1 MKPLVHKPS
10 DLMDLHTHTTF
21 SDGSETPETLID
33 MAFERG
39 LTVVAIT
46 DHDSI
51 SGLEHAE
58 KQATKRG
65 IRLVRGIEF
74 SADYGEISVHIVGL
88 GIKKPDEIFIEMLQ
102 KIGKGRASRNP
113 QIVQKLNELGFDIT
127 LEEIRN
133 IAAGDIISRPHIA
146 EALVRNGYVENTN
159 EAFKKYLNRGRPAY
173 QERYRPT
180 VSEATAM
187 IKHMGGIPILAHP
200 GLIRFPF
207 ETMESHIS
215 RLKSMG
221 IEGLETHYPVHT
233 PAMRQEFSRI
243 AKKLRLLESGG
254 SDFHGV
260 FKPNPIGLGT
270 DREPILG
277 SFLRPLLERLNIPI
291 SASMN
296 TA

>member
-1 MKPLVHKPS
+1 MTPLVHKPS

-21 SDGSETPETLID
+21 SDGSETPETLVD
-33 MAFERG
+33 MAFEFG
-39 LTVVAIT
+39 LTLVAIT

-51 SGLEHAE
+51 AGLEFAE
-58 KQATKRG
+58 EQAAKRG

-74 SADYGEISVHIVGL
+74 SADYDEISVHIVGL
-88 GIKKPDEIFIEMLQ
+88 GIKKPDEFFIEMLR
-102 KIGKGRASRNP
+102 KIGEGRASRNP
-113 QIVQKLNELGFDIT
+113 KIVQKLNELGFEIT
-127 LEEIRN
+127 FEEVRN

-159 EAFKKYLNRGRPAY
+159 EAFKRYLNRGRPAY

-180 VSEATAM
+180 VSEAATM

-207 ETMESHIS
+207 DTMESHIS

-221 IEGLETHYPVHT
+221 IEGIETHYPVHT
-233 PAMRQEFSRI
+233 QEMRREFSRI
-243 AKKLRLLESGG
+243 AQKLSLLESGG

-270 DREPILG
+270 DREPITG

-291 SASMN
+291 SASM
-296 TA
+296 TSV